1 MRARMLELDGIG
13 WSVGKA
19 TILDHVSFA
28 PAPGALTAML
38 GPNGAGKSTLLRIA
52 AGLLAPSC
60 GTVRWDGRPLS
71 HMTSTQQARVRAV
84 LSQHGE
90 PAFPLSAGEVVEMGR
105 YPHFDRHPGR
115 HDREAVG
122 RALERVGMTAFRDR
136 AFATLSA
143 GERQLVQ
150 MARVLAQID
159 AGESP
164 GPRLLFLDEPT
175 SALDVRHQLELL
187 SIARGLLGENV
198 TVIAVLHDLNLA
210 VEFADHVVLLERGR
224 IVHSGSTAT
233 GLPAGLLERVYGV
246 RAHRARD
253 EDTGREY
260 WRFGL

>member
-1 MRARMLELDGIG
+1 MLELDGIG
-13 WSVGKA
+13 WTAGKA

-28 PAPGALTAML
+28 PAPGAFTAVL

-52 AGLLAPSC
+52 AGLLTPTC
-60 GTVRWDGRPLS
+60 GTVRWDGRPLAR
-71 HMTSTQQARVRAV
+71 MTSLQQARVRAV

-105 YPHFDRHPGR
+105 YPHFDRYPGR
-115 HDREAVG
+115 HDHEAVA

-159 AGESP
+159 GGPSP

-187 SIARGLLGENV
+187 SIARSLLAENV
-198 TVIAVLHDLNLA
+198 TVVAVLHDLNLA

-224 IVHSGSTAT
+224 MAHSGSTRA
-233 GLPAGLLERVYGV
+233 GLPAELLERVYGV
-246 RAHRARD
+246 RAHRALD
-253 EDTGREY
+253 AESGREY